1 MNFRNFNS
9 IAVFIVV
16 ARHMNMGRAAAELNL
31 TKGAVSYQI
40 QKLEQALEFNVFER
54 VNRQLNLTR
63 EGAALL
69 NTSTKAYSDIELEI
83 TRIKQSQTTSIS
95 IGVATYFA
103 SRWLSPKLMNFMD
116 LWPEINLRI
125 NPLIDLINVDNKD
138 VDLLIRWG
146 KGEWQDPR
154 MKVELILKCPA
165 MLTASGSLGQKI
177 EELGIESIL
186 ESQPLLDD
194 REGSSAWHE
203 WFESAGIE
211 EHASSKRLVIQDPN
225 VRAQAV
231 IDGQGLALYD
241 DLIIDDI
248 EAGRLYQYSRVK
260 LNDYG
265 FYLIYPETAGSNSAV
280 IKFRDWIIN
289 ESNLG
294 G

>member
-9 IAVFIVV
+9 ISVFIVV

-54 VNRQLNLTR
+54 VNRQLSLTQA
-63 EGAALL
+63 GAALL

-83 TRIKQSQTTSIS
+83 ARIKHSQTTSIS

-125 NPLIDLINVDNKD
+125 NPLVDLINVDNKD

-146 KGEWQDPR
+146 KGEWQDPSMR
-154 MKVELILKCPA
+154 VELILKCPA
-165 MLTASGSLGQKI
+165 MLTASASLGREI
-177 EELGIESIL
+177 EKLGVELVL
-186 ESQPLLDD
+186 KTHPLLDD
-194 REGSSAWHE
+194 REGSLAWHE
-203 WFESAGIE
+203 WFEAAGIE
-211 EHASSKRLVIQDPN
+211 EHAASKRLVIQDPN

-241 DLIIDDI
+241 DLITDDI
-248 EAGRLYQYSRVK
+248 KAGRLYQFTSVK
-260 LNDYG
+260 LDEYG
-265 FYLIYPETAGSNSAV
+265 FYLIYPETAGSDSSV

-289 ESNLG
+289 ESN
-294 G
+294 